1 MTTELPDDSPEL
13 QYGMFVYEGGIMQ
26 TKETTT
32 VTGITIENEGTLEGV
47 ENLII
52 GPLGVIILR
61 YFPFVFVECLFS
73 SASSWCFRC
82 YFGKCINWQHFL

>member
-52 GPLGVIILR
+52 GPSGVIILR
-61 YFPFVFVECLFS
+61 YFPLLKKTSVYIYLLQTLNSLVVTSL
-73 SASSWCFRC
+73 
-82 YFGKCINWQHFL
+82 